1 MEESPDLLKEF
12 NDWYEDAEMFDITYR
27 KGEAWLK
34 KWNYKNIANSETMVR
49 GTYCKVFKDYYDENG
64 NLISVK
70 YTTGSKETMIELYFE
85 YKCHLALWNMYQQN
99 NIKPKV
105 IKPLWFKK
113 ITLNRG
119 GHCPTVAMGLERF
132 DCTLWEYLKCNEG
145 DTDVSRAW
153 RKEII
158 DELKRTYN
166 EWGFSH
172 RDCHIQNI
180 GIVNNEWKLYDLG
193 MSILKGYEPYKPENG
208 KAFYEY
214 KEYTTAGHDERILR
228 FSWDAFGDDDEWV
241 ELEKKKIVR
250 SEAKF
255 WKKNCPIVVKGHP
268 LAENGTFLFVSNE
281 GNVVVDLDV
290 PETTKIKTITSKLRP
305 PTKYEEMV
313 PGYRLTCHFKKKDV
327 LPDVFAEHSQY
338 YFPSLD

>member
-1 MEESPDLLKEF
+1 MYIID
-12 NDWYEDAEMFDITYR
+12 DR
-27 KGEAWLK
+27 KSI
-34 KWNYKNIANSETMVR
+34 NNIFFSN
-49 GTYCKVFKDYYDENG
+49 FK
-64 NLISVK
+64 
-70 YTTGSKETMIELYFE
+70 
-85 YKCHLALWNMYQQN
+85 CLALKQIFIWD
-99 NIKPKV
+99 I
-105 IKPLWFKK
+105 
-113 ITLNRG
+113 
-119 GHCPTVAMGLERF
+119 E
-132 DCTLWEYLKCNEG
+132 
-145 DTDVSRAW
+145 
-153 RKEII
+153 
-158 DELKRTYN
+158 
-166 EWGFSH
+166 
-172 RDCHIQNI
+172 
-180 GIVNNEWKLYDLG
+180 EWKLYDLG

-305 PTKYEEMV
+305 PTTDKTRYIN
-313 PGYRLTCHFKKKDV
+313 
-327 LPDVFAEHSQY
+327 
-338 YFPSLD
+338 SLNVQQSANAV